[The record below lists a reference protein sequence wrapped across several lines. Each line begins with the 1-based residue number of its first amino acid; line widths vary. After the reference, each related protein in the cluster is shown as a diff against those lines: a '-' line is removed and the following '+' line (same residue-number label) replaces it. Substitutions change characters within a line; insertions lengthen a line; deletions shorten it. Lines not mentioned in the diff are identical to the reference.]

1 MRFYADRLWTLV
13 FLAILIAPGTVAAL
27 VFHSIWYFVIPTC
40 LLVLLVAVLKFTGK
54 RKVTIEQFAEELE
67 KHLLGTDGQWGWDDT
82 TSISTADSRW
92 DRLRSQ
98 LHKFDSLI
106 LPEHVD
112 ELKGIIAAL
121 RRGEIPDVKS
131 C

>member
-82 TSISTADSRW
+82 TSISIADSRW